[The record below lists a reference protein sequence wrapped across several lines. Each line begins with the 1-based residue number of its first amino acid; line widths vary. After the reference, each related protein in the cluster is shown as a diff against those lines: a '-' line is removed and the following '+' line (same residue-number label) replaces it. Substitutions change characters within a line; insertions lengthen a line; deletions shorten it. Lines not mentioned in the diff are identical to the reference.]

1 MLKYLLIFTT
11 VIFLKACSSGPC
23 DYPDNRASDG
33 SRCGDRA
40 ASVRSGGRNP
50 DLNKA
55 LIWILGIGGVV
66 GIFAFVNNNSTKNK
80 TINNFNLNN
89 LNENNYFIKPVSHIS
104 SNEMNAGI
112 EKVLWKYFNYKIDP
126 LFLPTFYEISQ
137 TCLEKKYN
145 FNDGATLYILAVIST
160 MYPSKID
167 EKGKMF
173 IDNKTKQ
180 CFNLI
185 DKGTVPKIMMIKHI
199 NKVRKI
205 MHLKPI

>member
-1 MLKYLLIFTT
+1 MD
-11 VIFLKACSSGPC
+11 FLKDLFNPKGRWNIKKFWL
-23 DYPDNRASDG
+23 YPLTFLPLIIIG
-33 SRCGDRA
+33 FWLMT
-40 ASVRSGGRNP
+40 VQNP
-50 DLNKA
+50 TVAMLWN
-55 LIWILGIGGVV
+55 
-66 GIFAFVNNNSTKNK
+66 GIF
-80 TINNFNLNN
+80 I
-89 LNENNYFIKPVSHIS
+89 VS
-104 SNEMNAGI
+104 
-112 EKVLWKYFNYKIDP
+112 
-126 LFLPTFYEISQ
+126 
-137 TCLEKKYN
+137 
-145 FNDGATLYILAVIST
+145 YILAVIST